1 MAMSTGR
8 TGSSPTPPTTTR
20 MWASA
25 GSAASAFRSS
35 VSRRASATRRPA
47 RSAIPTAGSA
57 GYSAV
62 AGRRRGQGPAAVLT
76 QLRMSLMPTAHV
88 ASATAV
94 SGSQRARPSAA
105 PPAAASAGL
114 TGSCRAPHRVTSSGA
129 PAPPSDRLPPVPC
142 RRHNKAEHDRV
153 ALRAR
158 SASVAARA
166 GTASSCSVIFEILGR
181 IGAAAQASPGS
192 RHRRGARG
200 RTPAARRESDHSAA
214 PAGVSEAASR
224 ASASSRPGHGEMAG
238 LPGCGAGQP
247 RPCSV
252 GRGGQWRRSPAS
264 GRRASALVRSGPAH
278 MLSPSLAH
286 APSCG
291 FLWGWPSRRALRG
304 VRSRRRAGAATAAG
318 ASPG

>member
-1 MAMSTGR
+1 MGMPAGR
-8 TGSSPTPPTTTR
+8 TGSSSPPTTTR

-35 VSRRASATRRPA
+35 VSRRASARPDDRLGRVFRRCRPPTGPGPCCRPHA
-47 RSAIPTAGSA
+47 AADVSHAYRSRSIRHCSIRISA
-57 GYSAV
+57 ST
-62 AGRRRGQGPAAVLT
+62 PFC
-76 QLRMSLMPTAHV
+76 
-88 ASATAV
+88 
-94 SGSQRARPSAA
+94 SAA
-105 PPAAASAGL
+105 R
-114 TGSCRAPHRVTSSGA
+114 CRVGRTHRVLSSASPGYELRGA
-129 PAPPSDRLPPVPC
+129 GAALSLPAPPVPC

-158 SASVAARA
+158 SASVAAQA
-166 GTASSCSVIFEILGR
+166 GLASSCSVIFEILGR

-286 APSCG
+286 APSSG